1 MTTKTFNVLAP
12 EVQDNPYPLFA
23 AMRREA
29 PVCQVLPFGYWA
41 VSRYQDVVY
50 VLRHP
55 ERFSSSGYNT
65 VSGKTA
71 ARKDDFAPSIVTV
84 DPPAHTRLRGLVT
97 KAFTPRVVSQ
107 LEPRIRQLTNELLD
121 KFVPQGRVELI
132 EEFTIPLPMIVIA
145 EMLGVGPERR
155 RDFKR
160 WSDDMMST
168 VALNGKPDPAR
179 VAKSTEELSV
189 YLGSEIEAR
198 RRAPKDDLLSHLVH
212 SEAEGSKLTA
222 SEVLSFANTLLIA
235 GNETTT
241 SLIGN
246 AMVALLQNPA
256 ELEKVKRDPAL
267 VPNLVEETLRYL
279 SPAQNVFRE
288 AKEDVELGGVTIP
301 KGAVVLPLLASANR
315 DEAKFP
321 DPDRF
326 DITRDTK
333 GHLAFGLD
341 LHFCVGAPLA
351 RTEGR
356 VALEA
361 ILSRLD
367 DLAFVEPKVQ
377 WADSF
382 FMRCPQRLPL
392 SFRAA

>member
-1 MTTKTFNVLAP
+1 VRKSAQEFSHYFSGEIELR
-12 EVQDNPYPLFA
+12 
-23 AMRREA
+23 RREPKEDLISLLMQA
-29 PVCQVLPFGYWA
+29 EVEGAQLTPEE
-41 VSRYQDVVY
+41 
-50 VLRHP
+50 VLR
-55 ERFSSSGYNT
+55 F
-65 VSGKTA
+65 
-71 ARKDDFAPSIVTV
+71 I
-84 DPPAHTRLRGLVT
+84 
-97 KAFTPRVVSQ
+97 
-107 LEPRIRQLTNELLD
+107 
-121 KFVPQGRVELI
+121 
-132 EEFTIPLPMIVIA
+132 
-145 EMLGVGPERR
+145 
-155 RDFKR
+155 
-160 WSDDMMST
+160 
-168 VALNGKPDPAR
+168 
-179 VAKSTEELSV
+179 
-189 YLGSEIEAR
+189 
-198 RRAPKDDLLSHLVH
+198 
-212 SEAEGSKLTA
+212 
-222 SEVLSFANTLLIA
+222 NTLLIA